1 MNFPR
6 YSSLYARFHGCTSFR
21 IEDFTVILDF
31 ADESFTNWSLL
42 HLYRFDRLT
51 TDAKHT
57 FAEALKVFFKTE
69 APLTVAC
76 EHDSWTAVLG
86 NSKIIMPSLEDSATF
101 QLYATPYFVSDPSL
115 VAAYLQGV
123 ARAASDYI
131 FMYKNCVLYLDKND
145 LPSPG
150 GCYFEPSETCPKS
163 LYRICLISN
172 EPMQQVLS
180 VGSEWKTR
188 RDVITLPFLTQENIA
203 LPKMIPFQPV
213 KDFHLPD
220 ERAISAGVIQKRL
233 SMRHPYCLIQDVLSS
248 YYRSY
253 LLAHEGQESETV
265 LQNVGLIIEWPLRL
279 MFDGTRPNS
288 KEEKSFVA
296 LAVNGR
302 QPTRV
307 LYVRYPYEVYTL
319 YNEVPS
325 TYWTPIHYISPILIL
340 DQTMEKVS
348 VDGVV
353 MGFMHQ
359 KSFFCFSFPVL
370 ENRPTYDLNRNVQS
384 LLTPADPSLLNDS
397 SVRVL
402 ETFQYNS
409 QYSLHRIQMKG
420 VPLNAWCLTA
430 AQNMSE
436 YPTQRHLPR
445 LVQEWLNFFEHH
457 AGSRK
462 MDLVDVSM
470 IQMALT
476 LSRHKICFQTKIDSK
491 AKRKEKGNRIT
502 LSDDEITLSM
512 GPEEAEVVN
521 NLRLPMK

>member
-6 YSSLYARFHGCTSFR
+6 YSCLYSRFHGCTSFR
-21 IEDFTVILDF
+21 TEEYTVILDF
-31 ADESFTNWSLL
+31 ADEPFTNWSLL

-69 APLTVAC
+69 ALLTVAC

-86 NSKIIMPSLEDSATF
+86 NSKIIMPSLEDVATF

-115 VAAYLQGV
+115 AAAYLQGR
-123 ARAASDYI
+123 ARVASDYI
-131 FMYKNCVLYLDKND
+131 FMYNNCVLYLDKND
-145 LPSPG
+145 LPSPE
-150 GCYFEPSETCPKS
+150 GCYFEPSQNCPKS
-163 LYRICLISN
+163 LYRICLLRN

-180 VGSEWKTR
+180 VASEWKTR
-188 RDVITLPFLTQENIA
+188 RDVVTLPFLTQETIA

-213 KDFHLPD
+213 GFPHLPD

-233 SMRHPYCLIQDVLSS
+233 SLRHPCCLIQDVLAS

-279 MFDGTRPNS
+279 MFDGTRPNA
-288 KEEKSFVA
+288 KDDKSFVA
-296 LAVNGR
+296 LAVNGQ

-307 LYVRYPYEVYTL
+307 LYVHYPYDVYTL

-325 TYWTPIHYISPILIL
+325 THWTPIH
-340 DQTMEKVS
+340 
-348 VDGVV
+348 
-353 MGFMHQ
+353 
-359 KSFFCFSFPVL
+359 FPVL
-370 ENRPTYDLNRNVQS
+370 ESRPTYDSNRNVQC
-384 LLTPADPSLLNDS
+384 LLTPADPSVLNDCK
-397 SVRVL
+397 VL
-402 ETFQYNS
+402 ETFQYIT
-409 QYSLHRIQMKG
+409 QYSLHRVQMKEI
-420 VPLNAWCLTA
+420 PMNAWCLTT
-430 AQNMSE
+430 AQNRSE

-445 LVQEWLNFFEHH
+445 LVQEWLNFFEYH
-457 AGSRK
+457 AGSMK
-462 MDLVDVSM
+462 MDLVDVSI

-476 LSRHKICFQTKIDSK
+476 LARHKICFQTKIDSK
-491 AKRKEKGNRIT
+491 AKRKQKGNRIM

-521 NLRLPMK
+521 NLRLGNPNESKHSDGSCNIC